1 MGGCDTVASEA
12 RPEECCGTRIRVCGL
27 TAKDWHM
34 SRGVSIAATFRRQ
47 LKTLAQGPIV
57 HTTMRDARACSA
69 STPWLYIKFGSTS
82 SSILHSTCTS
92 VYSGM
97 HGACIIRPS
106 RTLGANPSRHVAMA
120 SAYLSYRLFN
130 GVLECQ
136 SACRK
141 ILSGAKKVLHC
152 VGRCAATSV
161 NRWKHA
167 GRMLAIDNAS
177 NVSKSK
183 TA

>member
-47 LKTLAQGPIV
+47 LKTLAQRPIV

-141 ILSGAKKVLHC
+141 ILERSKEGVALCWSMRRNQRQSMV
-152 VGRCAATSV
+152 TS
-161 NRWKHA
+161 
-167 GRMLAIDNAS
+167 DSNAS
-177 NVSKSK
+177 HRQCLECIEAK